1 MTKHLKEGKC
11 NAGLSNQKKKE
22 KQERIKEIKKNVM
35 IWEFGTDLYTL
46 LFKRDNQQ
54 GPIV

>member
-1 MTKHLKEGKC
+1 MTKHLKEDKC

-35 IWEFGTDLYTL
+35 IWEFGTDIYTL

>member
-1 MTKHLKEGKC
+1 MTKHLKEKKR
-11 NAGLSNQKKKE
+11 NAGFSNQKKKE
-22 KQERIKEIKKNVM
+22 KQSKMKEIKKKPDDT
-35 IWEFGTDLYTL
+35 EFRTDLYML